1 MNYKIKTEK
10 TVAFW
15 VILPPFSFPPSASYW
30 KREREKDRKRESDYT
45 THLELENNNTYI
57 TQSSRLNIFMSEK
70 FSAKWV
76 SEDSTKEA
84 SYVYC
89 FCLFSTTCTWRRK
102 QTEQAPYWKQHS
114 ILGRT
119 VDWAICPVS
128 MEMTYQMENQAPW
141 VEEPQGSYLDSVA

>member
-57 TQSSRLNIFMSEK
+57 TQTSRRLNIFMSEK
-70 FSAKWV
+70 FSAKWG

-84 SYVYC
+84 RYVYC
-89 FCLFSTTCTWRRK
+89 FCLLAPEGGNRQNRLHIESSTPSWAGLW
-102 QTEQAPYWKQHS
+102 TELYAQYLWKWHTKWKTRPPGWKS
-114 ILGRT
+114 PRART
-119 VDWAICPVS
+119 
-128 MEMTYQMENQAPW
+128 
-141 VEEPQGSYLDSVA
+141 